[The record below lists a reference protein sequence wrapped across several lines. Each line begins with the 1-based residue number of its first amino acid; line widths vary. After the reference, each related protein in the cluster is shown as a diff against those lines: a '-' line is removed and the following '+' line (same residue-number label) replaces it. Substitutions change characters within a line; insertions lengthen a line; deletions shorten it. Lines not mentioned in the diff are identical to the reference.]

1 MITHLIKFK
10 AGFKVCGK
18 DAVSRRVKLQCCAP
32 YCDSAPNPHHEE
44 DQTILCYKSYSAP
57 NHYNVEHQTTLCYK
71 PYSTLIHYN
80 VEHQTILCYKPYSA
94 PIHYNVEHQTILRD
108 TKTYARLRMW
118 CVLQCATIHAPQFTA
133 HLHYIRTLTVV
144 QSSRV
149 KCSWHQ

>member
-71 PYSTLIHYN
+71 PYSTLNI
-80 VEHQTILCYKPYSA
+80 T
-94 PIHYNVEHQTILRD
+94 
-108 TKTYARLRMW
+108 M
-118 CVLQCATIHAPQFTA
+118 
-133 HLHYIRTLTVV
+133 
-144 QSSRV
+144 
-149 KCSWHQ
+149 